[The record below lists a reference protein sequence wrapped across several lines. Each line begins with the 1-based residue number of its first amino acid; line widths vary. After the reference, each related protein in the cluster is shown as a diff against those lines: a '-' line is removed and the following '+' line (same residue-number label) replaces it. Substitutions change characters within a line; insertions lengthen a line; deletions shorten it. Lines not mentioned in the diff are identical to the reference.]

1 MASEDK
7 LFECHI
13 NLDRVQSAT
22 FSQAPPESPPPPP
35 AAPPGIPRRIPNPG
49 GDASRIRVT
58 APMMM
63 NPGGGAD
70 VDESGWRR

>member
-22 FSQAPPESPPPPP
+22 FSQAPPESPLPPPP
-35 AAPPGIPRRIPNPG
+35 CRPAFRR
-49 GDASRIRVT
+49 ASRIRV
-58 APMMM
+58 AALMMM

-70 VDESGWRR
+70 D